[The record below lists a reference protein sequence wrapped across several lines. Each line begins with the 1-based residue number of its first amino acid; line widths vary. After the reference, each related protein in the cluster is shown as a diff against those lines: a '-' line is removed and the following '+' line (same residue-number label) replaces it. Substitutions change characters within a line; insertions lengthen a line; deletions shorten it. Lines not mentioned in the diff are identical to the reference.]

1 MTTPRG
7 VALLVIDVQNDI
19 LDLYGR
25 TPWMEQVVGNIAH
38 LIAGARAGDVPI
50 VYVRV
55 AFRPSFVDV
64 MPGKPMIQER
74 DMLRETARGASMID
88 ELQPQP
94 LDIVITKR
102 RTGAFYM
109 TDLELVLRKLGVAT
123 LLVTGMSTARAVES
137 TVREAHNRDFNCVVV
152 SDACLADTPKLHE
165 NALESMGDWF
175 ASIATTAQVRE
186 EHFQY

>member
-1 MTTPRG
+1 